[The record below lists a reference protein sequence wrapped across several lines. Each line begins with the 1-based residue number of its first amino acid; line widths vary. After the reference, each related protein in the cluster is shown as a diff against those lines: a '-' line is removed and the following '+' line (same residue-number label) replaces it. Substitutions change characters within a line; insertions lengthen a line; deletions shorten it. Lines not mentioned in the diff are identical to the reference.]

1 MTDKLNYIAD
11 TLPKEYLEA
20 IGDLV
25 VRWGRLQWQL
35 ANLIAIGF
43 DIPKET
49 GRAFT
54 NSMGIKSL
62 CDVLL
67 ALVHTDRWIKDHK
80 MRNNIT
86 ALSKDIIDKTAHR
99 NNFAHGAFIFDLDSP
114 DDFHRILS
122 NKKKDVFPLS
132 TEKITLDQLKQL
144 TEEVRT
150 LVTQTADLTVA
161 LKASTKK

>member
-1 MTDKLNYIAD
+1 MTDKLKYIAD
-11 TLPKEYLEA
+11 TLPKGYLEA

-54 NSMGIKSL
+54 NSMSVKSL

-67 ALVHTDRWIKDHK
+67 ALVHTDR
-80 MRNNIT
+80 
-86 ALSKDIIDKTAHR
+86 
-99 NNFAHGAFIFDLDSP
+99 
-114 DDFHRILS
+114 
-122 NKKKDVFPLS
+122 
-132 TEKITLDQLKQL
+132 
-144 TEEVRT
+144 
-150 LVTQTADLTVA
+150 
-161 LKASTKK
+161 